1 MEGNHLKKT
10 LPFLKLNNSNMKKA
24 TPLLIAVCSLI
35 FACNDGENAD
45 AVDTADSLNE
55 AKIDQSQDAGA
66 ASTPV
71 DQETADFFV
80 KAADGGM
87 AEVALGKLAQEKS
100 TNAQVKEFAGM
111 MVTDHT
117 GANSGLKELATK
129 KNVTLPDTVS
139 NDHKEAADKLAKK
152 TGGDFN
158 KDYMDMMVKDHKK
171 TIDLFEKGSNN
182 VKDTE
187 VKSFID
193 NTLPKLRLHL
203 EAAEKIQKA
212 L

>member
-1 MEGNHLKKT
+1 
-10 LPFLKLNNSNMKKA
+10 MKKA

-35 FACNDGENAD
+35 FACNDAENAD
-45 AVDTADSLNE
+45 AVDTADSANE
-55 AKIDQSQDAGA
+55 AKIDQTQDAGA
-66 ASTPV
+66 AGTASTV

-87 AEVALGKLAQEKS
+87 AEVAQGKMAQDKS

-111 MVTDHT
+111 MVNDHT
-117 GANSGLKELATK
+117 GANTGLKELATK

-139 NDHKEAADKLAKK
+139 NDHKEAAASLAKK
-152 TGGDFN
+152 SGKDFD
-158 KDYMDMMVKDHKK
+158 KAYMDMMVKDHKK
-171 TIDLFEKGSNN
+171 TIDLFENGSKN

-193 NTLPKLRLHL
+193 NTLPKLRMHL